1 MNILPDK
8 LPQLS
13 SPVKIETGSS
23 GTVMEST
30 VDWVLFLHNFNK
42 FLKSNCS

>member
-23 GTVMEST
+23 GKGNGEYCGLGIVFT
-30 VDWVLFLHNFNK
+30 
-42 FLKSNCS
+42 